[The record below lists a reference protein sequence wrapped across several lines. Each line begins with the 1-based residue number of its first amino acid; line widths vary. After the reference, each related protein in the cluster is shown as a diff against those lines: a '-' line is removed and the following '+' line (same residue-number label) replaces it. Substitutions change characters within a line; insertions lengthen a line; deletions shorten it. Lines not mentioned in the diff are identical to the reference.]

1 MWYLYIV
8 ECSDGTL
15 YTGVTKD
22 IDRRLYEHNN
32 TSRGAKYTKTRRPG
46 KLVMEKPYPDQSSA
60 QSAEHFFKGL
70 PRSEKLKLIRV
81 HNAK

>member
-22 IDRRLYEHNN
+22 VDRRLYEHNN
-32 TSRGAKYTKTRRPG
+32 TSRGAKYTKTRRPV
-46 KLVMEKPYPDQSSA
+46 KLVMEKLYPDQSSA